1 MTAKIEGVLDRVKDP
16 ESGLPVG
23 ALGFVRRLRYSEKEK
38 ILYVFLDTYGHL
50 PKCITCAAVAKL
62 VMEGIIRDLRTEL
75 EREFPDLK
83 VTFV

>member
-1 MTAKIEGVLDRVKDP
+1 
-16 ESGLPVG
+16 
-23 ALGFVRRLRYSEKEK
+23 
-38 ILYVFLDTYGHL
+38 LDTYGHL